1 MPVTGSPGQDTREA
15 VRSATPE
22 APAKVPSWGLVLAT
36 TARLWWQ
43 RRLGELRRPA
53 RILLAAVCVA
63 ALAAAAIGA
72 VLLTRSPASPAP
84 AAQASSPARLKAAAH
99 AGAAHPRAGQVTTTA
114 QAQAAIWSAGQLGTG
129 QAIACDPG
137 MCTALASHGV
147 ARARLRPAGSLA
159 AGSQPGGS
167 LAAAPAAS
175 VIAASATDAGLAQAA
190 PVLLASFGSGTGE
203 IQVRAPYKGGA
214 AAYQAALR
222 SDLTARRSAG
232 TQLLHSHRVQ
242 AAAAGTAQLRAGQVD
257 ARMLVTLALL
267 ASQRSWRVVAFGGAS
282 PGVPA
287 TAAPLR
293 QAVLVA
299 TGAKGGAAALA
310 GALAL
315 ARGQHGAYRA
325 AQVATVKLPG
335 GQTGISIGFAAP
347 SPLGLLAGASG

>member
-1 MPVTGSPGQDTREA
+1 MPVTGSPRQGTREA
-15 VRSATPE
+15 VRSAPPK
-22 APAKVPSWGLVLAT
+22 APSKVPSWGLVLAT

-43 RRLGELRRPA
+43 RRLHDLRRPG
-53 RILLAAVCVA
+53 RILVAVVGVA
-63 ALAAAAIGA
+63 VLAAAAIVA
-72 VLLTRSPASPAP
+72 VILTRSPASPAP
-84 AAQASSPARLKAAAH
+84 AAHASSPARPKVAAH
-99 AGAAHPRAGQVTTTA
+99 AGTAHPGAGTRATTA
-114 QAQAAIWSAGQLGTG
+114 AQTQAAMWSAGQLSAG

-137 MCTALASHGV
+137 MCTALADHGV
-147 ARARLRPAGSLA
+147 ARSRLRPAASLA
-159 AGSQPGGS
+159 S
-167 LAAAPAAS
+167 APAAD
-175 VIAASATDAGLAQAA
+175 VIAASATDAGLAQDA
-190 PVLLASFGSGTGE
+190 PVLLASFGSGPGE
-203 IQVRAPYKGGA
+203 VQVRAPDKSGA
-214 AAYQAALR
+214 AAYRAALR

-232 TQLLHSHRVQ
+232 TQLLHSGRIQ
-242 AAAAGTAQLRAGQVD
+242 ATAAGAAQLRAGQVD

-267 ASQRSWRVVAFGGAS
+267 ASQRSWRVVAFGSAS

-299 TGAKGGAAALA
+299 TGAKSGAAALA